1 MSNWKILG
9 KIKKKNLPERE
20 EEMIGVLLKNRK
32 ITSSEEKNFFNPPN
46 PLEIKLK
53 KIGLAEKEINKAVKR
68 IKSAIKNTESIV
80 IYGDY
85 DADGIC
91 ATAILWEVLNKF
103 TKKVMPYL
111 PHRLEEGYGLS
122 IKGIDAIIKEYQA
135 KLIIT
140 VDCGITAQ
148 EAVLYAKKKQIDVI
162 VTDHHLPPPKKPK
175 ALSIIHTTKIS
186 GAAVAWF
193 LGRELLKKL
202 GKKYLRELEEKLS
215 LVAIGTISDVLP
227 LLGINRSLV
236 FWGLD
241 FLRKT
246 QRPGLKAL
254 FQDAGIK
261 ALEIDSYHIA
271 FVIGPRI
278 NATGRLTHALD
289 SLRLLCTKSF
299 QRGRELA
306 GKLGFT
312 NRQRQKIT
320 EETFFHAQDYLEK
333 TKDSKKEKLIF
344 ISHQSYNQGVIGLV
358 AGKLAEKYYRPA
370 VVISQGETYSKASAR
385 SIAGLNIISAI
396 RETSQLLVDCGGHPM
411 AAGFTVETVKIREL
425 KKKLTEIIEEKLTD
439 DLLIK
444 SINVDCEVT
453 LSDLTLALYQKLE
466 KFKPYGLGNPEP
478 LFATKD
484 LTLLEARL
492 VGKGGKHLKLRL
504 TDDQGKEINAIAF
517 SKGEFYSKLS
527 KEKNINIIYTLTIN
541 DWNGKN
547 IEMKVK
553 EIKFFRH
560 LP

>member
-1 MSNWKILG
+1 MSNWKIRGRL
-9 KIKKKNLPERE
+9 KKKNLPERKE
-20 EEMIGVLLKNRK
+20 EIIGVLLKNRK

-53 KIGLAEKEINKAVKR
+53 KIGLDGKEINKAVKR
-68 IKSAIKNTESIV
+68 IKAAIKNNESIV
-80 IYGDY
+80 IFGDY

-122 IKGIDAIIKEYQA
+122 IKGIDTIIKEYQP

-148 EAVLYAKKKQIDVI
+148 EAVLYAKKNNVDVI

-175 ALSIIHTTKIS
+175 AVGIIHTTKIS

-193 LGRELLKKL
+193 FARELINHLGGEKKDL
-202 GKKYLRELEEKLS
+202 QEKLS
-215 LVAIGTISDVLP
+215 LVAIGTVSDVLP

-236 FWGLD
+236 FWGLES
-241 FLRKT
+241 LRKT

-299 QRGRELA
+299 LRGKELA
-306 GKLGFT
+306 SKLGLT

-333 TKDSKKEKLIF
+333 TERIKKEKLIF
-344 ISHQSYNQGVIGLV
+344 ISHKAYNQGVIGLV

-370 VVISQGETYSKASAR
+370 IVISQGETYSKASAR

-411 AAGFTVETVKIREL
+411 AAGFTVETVKIKQL

-444 SINVDCEVT
+444 SINIDCEVT
-453 LSDLTLALYQKLE
+453 LSDLTLNFYEKLQ
-466 KFKPYGLGNPEP
+466 KFKPFGLGNPEP

-484 LTLLEARL
+484 LTILEARL
-492 VGKGGKHLKLRL
+492 VGKDGKHLKLRL
-504 TDDQGKEINAIAF
+504 ADDQEKEINAIAF
-517 SKGEFYSKLS
+517 GKGEFYSKLS

-541 DWNGKN
+541 DWNGENLELK
-547 IEMKVK
+547 
-553 EIKFFRH
+553 IKDIDFISIG
-560 LP
+560 